1 MGWLDSAL
9 FVPSRPFLAPRQAAP
24 TIHKIK
30 LDPQPN
36 ALDQKEASR
45 TPIDASLDVV
55 DRSPSDSLFSLSPP
69 FPSLSTPTSLS
80 FIQEFLDVYA
90 KLRDELVADPLL
102 GQQPEFASSYT
113 RRMLDFNVPGGKLNR
128 GLAVADAVA
137 AIVSPLSTSSSVPEA
152 VAALPTDARFKADA
166 LGWCIE
172 WLQAFF
178 LVADDIMDGSLTRR
192 GQPCW

>member
-1 MGWLDSAL
+1 M
-9 FVPSRPFLAPRQAAP
+9 
-24 TIHKIK
+24 
-30 LDPQPN
+30 
-36 ALDQKEASR
+36 
-45 TPIDASLDVV
+45 
-55 DRSPSDSLFSLSPP
+55 SPKK
-69 FPSLSTPTSLS
+69 
-80 FIQEFLDVYA
+80 QEFLAVYA

-102 GQQPEFASSYT
+102 GSQPEFASSYT

-137 AIVSPLSTSSSVPEA
+137 AIVSPSTSASVPEA
-152 VAALPTDARFKADA
+152 VAALPADARFKADA

>member
-1 MGWLDSAL
+1 MRDRIGPKIGLTHSKR
-9 FVPSRPFLAPRQAAP
+9 RP
-24 TIHKIK
+24 
-30 LDPQPN
+30 
-36 ALDQKEASR
+36 
-45 TPIDASLDVV
+45 SLDVV
-55 DRSPSDSLFSLSPP
+55 DRSPPISLSLAALPFLSLSLSVSLFPSQPRPLLS
-69 FPSLSTPTSLS
+69 
-80 FIQEFLDVYA
+80 QEFLAVYA
-90 KLRDELVADPLL
+90 KLRDELVTDPLL
-102 GQQPEFASSYT
+102 GSQPDFASSYT

-137 AIVSPLSTSSSVPEA
+137 AIVSPSASTSSSVPEA
-152 VAALPTDARFKADA
+152 VAALPADARFKADA

>member
-1 MGWLDSAL
+1 MRERIGPKIGLTHSKR
-9 FVPSRPFLAPRQAAP
+9 RP
-24 TIHKIK
+24 
-30 LDPQPN
+30 
-36 ALDQKEASR
+36 
-45 TPIDASLDVV
+45 SLDVV
-55 DRSPSDSLFSLSPP
+55 DRSPPISLSLAALP
-69 FPSLSTPTSLS
+69 FLSLSLS
-80 FIQEFLDVYA
+80 FPLNPALSFLPSQEFLAVYA

-102 GQQPEFASSYT
+102 GSQPDFASSYT

-137 AIVSPLSTSSSVPEA
+137 AIVSSSASTSSSVPEA
-152 VAALPTDARFKADA
+152 VAALPADARFKADA

>member
-1 MGWLDSAL
+1 M
-9 FVPSRPFLAPRQAAP
+9 VP
-24 TIHKIK
+24 KW
-30 LDPQPN
+30 DPQ
-36 ALDQKEASR
+36 
-45 TPIDASLDVV
+45 TPIDASLDFV
-55 DRSPSDSLFSLSPP
+55 DRSTVRSLFSSPP
-69 FPSLSTPTSLS
+69 SLTSLS
-80 FIQEFLDVYA
+80 PSLFLSLSLFLPQPFLPFFSPKKQEFLAVYA

-102 GQQPEFASSYT
+102 GSQPEFASSYT

-137 AIVSPLSTSSSVPEA
+137 AIVSPSTSASVPEA
-152 VAALPTDARFKADA
+152 VAALPADARFKADA

>member
-1 MGWLDSAL
+1 ML
-9 FVPSRPFLAPRQAAP
+9 PSLS
-24 TIHKIK
+24 
-30 LDPQPN
+30 LSLSLSLSSLPQPQQQ
-36 ALDQKEASR
+36 LD
-45 TPIDASLDVV
+45 
-55 DRSPSDSLFSLSPP
+55 LSPP
-69 FPSLSTPTSLS
+69 FSQ
-80 FIQEFLDVYA
+80 QEFLGVYA

-102 GQQPEFASSYT
+102 GSQPEFASSYT

-137 AIVSPLSTSSSVPEA
+137 AIVAPPASTSASVPEA
-152 VAALPTDARFKADA
+152 VAALPADARFKADA